1 METDLRGANF
11 RQANVQGAVFSL
23 CDLHGADFTG
33 ARLEGANFLTS
44 FGLSPVMWGYIR
56 SRGGVV

>member
-1 METDLRGANF
+1 VQTDLRGADF
-11 RQANVQGAVFSL
+11 HKANLQGAVFSL

-44 FGLSPVMWGYIR
+44 FGLSPTMWGYIR